1 MTESRD
7 QRRLLVIGIDGGTFD
22 LLDPLMRRG
31 VMPNLAAVVARGF
44 RATLRSTIPPN
55 SAAAWATFVTGKNP
69 GRHGVLRFQA
79 TRPTAEAGREFRPGA
94 YTLLSSESIAG
105 PRIWDILGHAGR
117 RVAVIN
123 VPMTYPP
130 RPLNGVMITGL
141 LTPPEARDF
150 TWPPELA
157 DSLPGYQIEQP
168 LAAMGFSAEAD
179 RELVRASLDILRI
192 QGETALRLLRQEPW
206 DFFFVCFTGTDRL
219 QHRLWGYLEE
229 LMEER
234 KGDTG
239 KKQNRSD
246 LSDSSDLSDWSPLH
260 DPSDLPDSKYFL
272 RRLEHYYRLLDE
284 AIGRLLAAAGGTV
297 NCLILS
303 DHGFGPAPERAVYRR
318 VLARYLGLEAG
329 EGVGGFHSVRAW
341 LERRGILDG
350 DRLRRLLAG
359 TPLRRLLS
367 RLSRFA
373 VRKEHEAW
381 RSSRAYLVVLHKYI
395 GGVGINLPPDSP
407 DYAPLC
413 QSLIERLKAV
423 CDPDT
428 GDPIVTE
435 VWRREEIYR
444 GPRVP
449 VCPDIIFRLDL
460 RYGLSH
466 GDSPGGRLVQ
476 PKTFRSRGIHRDEGI
491 LLAAGPDI
499 VHGVGGK
506 APAIADVTATALYL
520 LDAAIPSDMDGTVV
534 ADAISPAYRAEHPV
548 RIEPA
553 SEEPVSPDMA
563 GARWRSARDE
573 DAVAEQLRDLGYLD

>member
-1 MTESRD
+1 MTDSRG

-31 VMPNLAAVVARGF
+31 VMPNLATLVRRGF
-44 RATLRSTIPPN
+44 RAALRSTIPPN

-69 GRHGVLRFQA
+69 GQHGVLRFQA
-79 TRPTAEAGREFRPGA
+79 TRPTADAGREFRPGA

-105 PRIWDILGHAGR
+105 PRLWDLLGQAGR

-130 RPLNGVMITGL
+130 RPLNGIMITGL
-141 LTPPEARDF
+141 LTPPGARDF

-157 DSLPGYQIEQP
+157 DSLPGYRIEQP
-168 LAAMGFSAEAD
+168 LAAMGFSREAD
-179 RELVRASLDILRI
+179 RELVRASLDILKV
-192 QGETALRLLRQEPW
+192 QSETALRLLRQEPW

-219 QHRLWGYLEE
+219 QHRLWGYLEK
-229 LMEER
+229 LKEEQR
-234 KGDTG
+234 GAEEG
-239 KKQNRSD
+239 SQEQSD
-246 LSDSSDLSDWSPLH
+246 LSRSSDLSHL
-260 DPSDLPDSKYFL
+260 SDVTDTKYFL
-272 RRLEHYYRLLDE
+272 PHLERYYCLLDQT
-284 AIGRLLAAAGGTV
+284 IGQLLAAAGEAA

-318 VLARYLGLEAG
+318 VLARQLGLEAG
-329 EGVGGFHSVRAW
+329 EGVGGFHTVRAW

-395 GGVGINLPPDSP
+395 GGVGINLPPESP
-407 DYAPLC
+407 EYAPLR
-413 QSLIERLKAV
+413 QSLIERLRAV
-423 CDPDT
+423 RDPET
-428 GDPIVTE
+428 GHPIVTE
-435 VWRREEIYR
+435 VWRREDIYR

-449 VCPDIIFRLDL
+449 VCPDLIFRLDL

-499 VHGVGGK
+499 VHGVGTN
-506 APAIADVTATALYL
+506 APDIADVSVTALYL

-534 ADAISPAYRAEHPV
+534 AEAISPAYRAAHPV
-548 RIEPA
+548 HSAPA
-553 SEEPVSPDMA
+553 VGEPVSADMA
-563 GARWRSARDE
+563 GARWRSPRDE